1 MLRRTGFIMTNTQLF
16 AVRELDILS
25 KTWAMSAESI
35 PDDKPVIL
43 EFTDELLALCEKFGN
58 SGQSG
63 GSAPY
68 IAGAICSTLKHLL
81 LQEPICPVTGIDDE
95 WHNCAGLGATDIDS
109 SLVWQNCRCGGL
121 FKDSNISNGDPYYLD
136 AIIWKGDT
144 EGESGNDWDT
154 FSGTVQGIR
163 SRQFLREFPFTP
175 KTFYIDCT
183 RVPYNSTIHSEN
195 DAISC
200 GDGEYVY
207 LIKDRIQLDRVWKYY
222 RKPLDIS

>member
-1 MLRRTGFIMTNTQLF
+1 MTNTQSF

-25 KTWAMSAESI
+25 KTWGMDHN

-43 EFTDELLALCEKFGN
+43 EFRDEILALCEAFGN

-68 IAGAICSTLKHLL
+68 TAGAICSALKHLM
-81 LQEPICPVTGIDDE
+81 LQEPIAPITSIEEE
-95 WHNCAGLGATDIDS
+95 WMNCGDRGATDIDS
-109 SLVWQNCRCGGL
+109 SQVWQNTRCGTL

-136 AIIWKGDT
+136 AIVWKGDT
-144 EGESGNDWDT
+144 EGESGNNWDT
-154 FSGTVQGIR
+154 FTGTVEGIK
-163 SRQFLREFPFTP
+163 SRQFLKGFPFTP

-183 RVPYNSTIHSEN
+183 RVPYDPAVHSEK

-200 GDGEYVY
+200 GDGEYIY
-207 LIKDRIQLDRVWKYY
+207 LIKDRQQLEKVWKYY
-222 RKPLDIS
+222 RKPPNL